1 MPNWCSNDIVI
12 YGNHDNLFAFYKAY
26 IQEKVVQ
33 EDKKYKV
40 WKEENP
46 NAGVL
51 ETANFIAYVQKD
63 DVLSTFFPCPDE
75 YLSQKGFNSGGY
87 EWCLQNWGTKW
98 SESSTM
104 EVTNNWAYSDGT
116 NKINKI
122 YYSFDTPWGPPIDGY
137 KKISEKFP
145 ELYFTH
151 FYSEP
156 LMDFAGGIVYH
167 NGEDIYNNEL
177 DNFCDLVRM
186 KLNMQPDEDI
196 TPQNEG
202 TFYDTYEDTLD
213 KVREDL
219 VTFMNFFKPDL
230 SKSL

>member
-12 YGNHDNLFAFYKAY
+12 YGNHDNLFAFYKTY

-33 EDKKYKV
+33 EDKKYKI

-46 NAGVL
+46 NASLL

-63 DVLSTFFPCPDE
+63 DVLSTFVPCPDE

-104 EVTNNWAYSDGT
+104 EVTNDWAYSNGA
-116 NKINKI
+116 NEINKI
-122 YYSFDTPWGPPIDGY
+122 YYSFDSPWGPPIDGY
-137 KKISEKFP
+137 KKISERFP
-145 ELYFTH
+145 NLYFTH
-151 FYSEP
+151 LYSEP
-156 LMDFAGGIVYH
+156 MMDFMGGIVYH
-167 NGEDIYNNEL
+167 NGEDIYHNDLEDFSNIVRNKLGIEPNENIP
-177 DNFCDLVRM
+177 DNMEDLYY
-186 KLNMQPDEDI
+186 L
-196 TPQNEG
+196 T
-202 TFYDTYEDTLD
+202 YDDMLV

-219 VTFMNFFKPDL
+219 VTFMNFFRPDL